1 MIRAATAL
9 ILYGLLISLS
19 PASLHVA
26 PAEQEAQT
34 PLFRSKTDAVMVD
47 ATVRDE
53 KRRSI
58 TGLTADDFEVI
69 DNGVPQRVHDVSYG
83 KLPVDITIALDVSHS
98 VSGGLLD
105 RLRQAVVQLMG
116 DLGKDDRLKLVLFNM
131 KVTRTFDYTRDVRTV
146 ERAIR
151 GASAGG
157 GTSLYDAMSVA
168 LVSESPSD
176 RRQLAVFFTDGTDST
191 STTSGDV
198 LVEVAR
204 RTRATLAFVVP
215 AATARVLNFTTVSGG
230 VSFSTPIQQ
239 LQASSPPLLRTL
251 TQETGGIV
259 LPVAASSNLTAA
271 FRTVL
276 NEFRSAYVL
285 YYSPRGVDRA
295 GYHSIEVKVRR
306 DGAQVQARRGYFSS

>member
-1 MIRAATAL
+1 MIRAAAAL
-9 ILYGLLISLS
+9 MLYGLLISLS
-19 PASLHVA
+19 PSSPQVA
-26 PAEQEAQT
+26 ADQEAQT

-69 DNGVPQRVHDVSYG
+69 DNGVPQRVHDLSYG

-151 GASAGG
+151 GATAGG
-157 GTSLYDAMSVA
+157 GTSFYDAMSVT
-168 LVSESPSD
+168 LVSESPPD
-176 RRQLAVFFTDGTDST
+176 RRQLAVFFTDGNDST
-191 STTSGDV
+191 STTSDDV

-215 AATARVLNFTTVSGG
+215 AATARVLNLTTVSGG
-230 VSFSTPIQQ
+230 VTFSTPIQQ
-239 LQASSPPLLRTL
+239 LQAPSPPLLRTL
-251 TQETGGIV
+251 TRETGGTV
-259 LPVAASSNLTAA
+259 FPVAATANLSTA
-271 FRTVL
+271 FKTVL

-295 GYHSIEVKVRR
+295 GYHSIEVNVKR
-306 DGAQVQARRGYFSS
+306 DGVQVQARRGYFSS

>member
-1 MIRAATAL
+1 MIRAVTAL
-9 ILYGLLISLS
+9 MLYGLLISLS
-19 PASLHVA
+19 PASPQVA
-26 PAEQEAQT
+26 AADQEAQT

-69 DNGVPQRVHDVSYG
+69 DNGMPQRVHDVSYG
-83 KLPVDITIALDVSHS
+83 KLPIDITIALDVSHS

-157 GTSLYDAMSVA
+157 GTSFYDAMSVA

-176 RRQLAVFFTDGTDST
+176 RRQLAVFFTDGSDST

-215 AATARVLNFTTVSGG
+215 AAVTRLSTITSGSG
-230 VSFSTPIQQ
+230 PATFSVPVQKVQVAT
-239 LQASSPPLLRTL
+239 SPLLRTL
-251 TQETGGIV
+251 THETGGTV
-259 LPVAASSNLTAA
+259 LPVAASSNLSTA

-295 GYHSIEVKVRR
+295 GYHSIEVKVKR

>member
-1 MIRAATAL
+1 MIRVAVAL
-9 ILYGLLISLS
+9 LLSI
-19 PASLHVA
+19 VA
-26 PAEQEAQT
+26 MQEPQT

-53 KRRSI
+53 KRRSV

-116 DLGKDDRLKLVLFNM
+116 DLGQDDRLKLVLFNM

-151 GASAGG
+151 GAAAGG
-157 GTSLYDAMSVA
+157 GTSFYDAMSVT
-168 LVSESPSD
+168 LVSESPPD
-176 RRQLAVFFTDGTDST
+176 RRQLAVFFTDGNDST
-191 STTSGDV
+191 STTSGEV

-215 AATARVLNFTTVSGG
+215 AAAARVLNVSSGTGATVIR
-230 VSFSTPIQQ
+230 TPIQQ
-239 LQASSPPLLRTL
+239 LQAPSSPLLRTL
-251 TQETGGIV
+251 THETGGTV
-259 LPVAASSNLTAA
+259 FPVAASSNLSIA
-271 FRTVL
+271 FKTVL

-295 GYHSIEVKVRR
+295 GYHSIEVKVKR
-306 DGAQVQARRGYFSS
+306 DGVQVQARRGYFAS